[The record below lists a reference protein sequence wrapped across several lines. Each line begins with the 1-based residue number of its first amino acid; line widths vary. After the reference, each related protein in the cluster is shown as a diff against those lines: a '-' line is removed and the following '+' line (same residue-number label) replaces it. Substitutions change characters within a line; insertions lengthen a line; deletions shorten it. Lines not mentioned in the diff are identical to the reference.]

1 MAYLTPSGPND
12 VGPFIAWA
20 GIETPVPFRLGSTPA
35 ICNSVWQDQCGKSK
49 RWYRQTWTTT
59 WAARDDPTYVDPSQ
73 WPKEKNPNYKWDFDA
88 ADTSFDAK
96 TGLHTYEITH
106 NYDYKK
112 GLFYKSGYVDP
123 SGDYVSGFWQGDN
136 PNYPDFDLA
145 HRVVMSNY
153 SESNCVAGCF
163 LAHPDCLTRNNFD
176 DLVKAG
182 TVSPDFWTSD
192 QGTGDDGFLS
202 GHYIFRYLNAGNFIM
217 RVQGM
222 DESLGLYRNPTNQSA
237 GFGGAL
243 TLTTSNPSAEAQ
255 DFSTGGFYMPVITL
269 GDNPFWRADPTHWS
283 GILESLKM
291 DVMPYC
297 VPTRKTRPVMYRFWD
312 SEFST
317 AMYGG
322 PVFHCAMAGRAEGQ
336 LSMANVPYY
345 RKFLRDFMASDETIM
360 NWRRSLGLKETE
372 DARYPHNYVNYWKTV
387 NALEG
392 FCGDGHGNSIWAD
405 GTDQTTPTEWVSE
418 HPTVHSP
425 SQVGA
430 FYEIDGSFTETA
442 ANHFVLAADTEG
454 ANFKLD
460 LYVTGRDRTL
470 VYPPEMRT
478 NNKSKLSMNMKRK
491 IHRVNMAHSHA
502 DAYGDFYA
510 TMFSSG
516 TWQPE
521 HLSHRI
527 DTDTPGVISD
537 KGVALIT
544 DFMKHISAGADI
556 ENVLPAGISELDKS
570 AVSGWFNGAL
580 INLVIQSLEDVKLAR
595 ITEFRKWMIENGKTL
610 TTQQFKALQ
619 VWLKENYP
627 NLEATAAGFF
637 ESLDRS
643 LGEVDL
649 DLINGASSFI
659 TAIGGAFGK
668 TVLETGSI
676 ALMNALE
683 AIKKS
688 GGKISDIP
696 IAIWNKIKDMMS
708 KPAVQEFGRVT
719 DDAVWNLFH
728 FTRNFEAD
736 DGIIFVNGRNQEIID
751 EMEINARYTSIEKQ
765 MTVKTIQ
772 GLSKDEL
779 AAFIKDKYSQ
789 GITGTTKIV
798 NMNNVRDVRTYTATT
813 PDEMGKIFFNSDDG
827 STPDLPTGDLP
838 LNPETAEKVK
848 QSRILDKVLAQGQKE
863 GKWTWGLNK
872 GAEDAASTEPEAVA
886 ATVETQTLLEDA
898 PIAMGAIESAEALT
912 MASFA
917 AEAAPLIILF
927 AVTELLDYLAKQ
939 AEQDAERQAAIDA
952 AHRAEYNFYEAH
964 IPLNTD
970 FFTQSEMTRLSSLHF
985 FDPNDTVD
993 TNPLSALLRAY
1004 EKANT
1009 DGGTTTPINWGWGT
1023 GGAPWVRFDF
1033 LTKLIVMNY
1042 MSLSMVNEDF
1052 LKNKEG
1058 LSANELVARIRQ
1070 TEWLSTCETIRML
1083 RIVDYSIRAPQWS
1096 DPPTVYDDDMFSP
1109 YHFPLTTVVPNGMIK
1124 EFMTPIPCLTP
1135 YDYPKSYDDSHRGLD
1150 KNQDLYGLIYGKTEA
1165 PNRILVPINIPADV
1179 DAYGN
1184 AIIPAD
1190 APATV
1195 AADFAS
1201 RKIKGSVD
1209 QLILVETPEGLNVVQ
1224 YYYIPNS
1231 DPTIAYSS
1239 PMKVAWDAIV
1249 DDMQTTYSVYGTLP
1263 TVTVIYKESK
1273 NPLTGLP
1280 MRVANIIEPVP
1291 VFAPDRSPTMFISST
1306 DPTFAWPTLR
1316 ISGGNMNYLAKELS
1330 YFDTHQIYLTGS
1342 DGDTIQPGKTYGS
1355 STSRLVV
1362 SSVVTSSIDA
1372 SSTVLVLT
1380 DTPEYSEALWNEVK
1394 RSLFIDDKANIIFFQ
1409 AYIQTPPWSY
1419 IFVDDSNI
1427 YAVKKGPILV
1437 PPDNWMD
1444 LAKQELLKRGII
1456 GAVVDANSVQLDGD
1470 GISYSYAANT
1480 VDWHKFNYPH
1490 PLRLISVNDTVV
1502 TVTSTDVANRELVLV
1517 DDAPIPTKVNPD
1529 GTETY
1534 PDDVIQM
1541 VMDDFNDRL
1550 FPKGAPANTYLV
1562 GGTDGA
1568 ALRLVVNTVYH
1579 VVFYYYAVEHDY
1591 SVNDPVVVTNF
1602 KGMNLPGTITS
1613 VGYSTDDRNEEA
1625 MAVYTVKRQGISSMN
1640 LTHII
1645 DFASTIDWVAFVDP
1659 VDGQD
1664 CGTLP
1669 PYRHIIVSPTPF
1681 KTDNFALFR
1690 TIIDNLNGEN
1700 PPSPPPGLVGFV
1712 DFIKNL
1718 CIWKWDKTG
1727 PNGGIPITS
1736 TEIDNGVYYTTLTE
1750 GGTPTVNIQNMSAL
1764 PVGLFTVKPLTYLTW
1779 LDPGGVW
1786 SGSLTS
1792 AFVLV
1797 LKGEVDDTGGST
1809 STFDAWKWALFY
1821 NSTTDTVGHVGRSL
1835 ILNVPSSDT
1844 NLLVLDNPKRNT
1856 SPAMNKIKARFAQIL
1871 SATAG
1876 KECYAIIRNFIL
1888 NQFANEELKAPS
1900 KLQEDICEWLLRH
1913 VKVTLGSNDVPI
1925 ITPSNVNRQIGLFH
1939 IGEKLSEPENFDKIY
1954 AASYSSHEFVKEH
1967 PEFKGTFELCD
1978 LDPYGPP
1985 TFPKGGIYFATVLHT
2000 RDGRT
2005 NPTEWAA
2012 RSDRLA
2018 FNEVPETAE
2027 LSSLLITLATE
2038 ANNIGPNDEHIDDV
2052 INNNHTDLEALPKC
2066 KATASQ
2072 HARLALVLHMAERVR
2087 RLRVSAITKART
2099 LDEDNLLSSL
2109 QTAITTELSSAEIV
2123 ESATKNFMTMLTNL
2137 DDIRRHRTVKSK
2149 SSLYTLSDHHAECA
2163 QACKET
2169 YKDVRSGMR
2178 TGTAS
2183 YHYVN
2188 DISSPETAYFY
2199 NPHNGNLLVACRGT
2213 DVNKDL
2219 ENGNI
2224 DESWVQNQA
2233 RMAGEESRLTT
2244 LKRKFSAIINPASDL
2259 YTDFMIIVGRQSST
2273 ERLNSTL
2280 TDVTAVLTKY
2290 AVKSV
2295 TVTGHSLGG
2304 AIAMFVHQKIFEAGV
2319 KSNCVIFNGAV
2330 GLDETYFDLVQQTKR
2345 GISIPW
2351 ANNLTTYHIGGE
2363 SPSVFDND
2371 PVSFLSG
2378 GIGKSEDSICV
2389 QGSGV
2394 PKRLKGHSIS
2404 NFVTDKVSLI
2414 THETYTVPLKT

>member
-1 MAYLTPSGPND
+1 MT
-12 VGPFIAWA
+12 
-20 GIETPVPFRLGSTPA
+20 
-35 ICNSVWQDQCGKSK
+35 KS
-49 RWYRQTWTTT
+49 
-59 WAARDDPTYVDPSQ
+59 
-73 WPKEKNPNYKWDFDA
+73 
-88 ADTSFDAK
+88 
-96 TGLHTYEITH
+96 
-106 NYDYKK
+106 
-112 GLFYKSGYVDP
+112 
-123 SGDYVSGFWQGDN
+123 
-136 PNYPDFDLA
+136 
-145 HRVVMSNY
+145 
-153 SESNCVAGCF
+153 
-163 LAHPDCLTRNNFD
+163 HP
-176 DLVKAG
+176 
-182 TVSPDFWTSD
+182 
-192 QGTGDDGFLS
+192 
-202 GHYIFRYLNAGNFIM
+202 H
-217 RVQGM
+217 
-222 DESLGLYRNPTNQSA
+222 
-237 GFGGAL
+237 
-243 TLTTSNPSAEAQ
+243 
-255 DFSTGGFYMPVITL
+255 
-269 GDNPFWRADPTHWS
+269 
-283 GILESLKM
+283 
-291 DVMPYC
+291 
-297 VPTRKTRPVMYRFWD
+297 
-312 SEFST
+312 
-317 AMYGG
+317 
-322 PVFHCAMAGRAEGQ
+322 
-336 LSMANVPYY
+336 
-345 RKFLRDFMASDETIM
+345 
-360 NWRRSLGLKETE
+360 
-372 DARYPHNYVNYWKTV
+372 
-387 NALEG
+387 
-392 FCGDGHGNSIWAD
+392 
-405 GTDQTTPTEWVSE
+405 
-418 HPTVHSP
+418 
-425 SQVGA
+425 
-430 FYEIDGSFTETA
+430 
-442 ANHFVLAADTEG
+442 
-454 ANFKLD
+454 
-460 LYVTGRDRTL
+460 
-470 VYPPEMRT
+470 
-478 NNKSKLSMNMKRK
+478 
-491 IHRVNMAHSHA
+491 
-502 DAYGDFYA
+502 AYGDFYS

-521 HLSHRI
+521 HLSHRT
-527 DTDTPGVISD
+527 DSDTPGVISD

-556 ENVLPAGISELDKS
+556 GDVLPEGIAKIDKDS
-570 AVSGWFNGAL
+570 VRGWFNDAL
-580 INLVIQSLEDVKLAR
+580 TNLIIQSLEDVKLAR
-595 ITEFRKWMIENGKTL
+595 ITEFRKWMITNGKTL
-610 TTQQFKALQ
+610 TTQQFKAFQ

-627 NLEATAAGFF
+627 NLERTATGFF

-643 LGEVDL
+643 LGEADL
-649 DLINGASSFI
+649 GLINGAKSFVEV
-659 TAIGGAFGK
+659 IGNAFSK
-668 TVLETGSI
+668 ASLETGSI

-683 AIKKS
+683 AIKTS

-696 IAIWNKIKDMMS
+696 IAIWNKIKDIMS
-708 KPAVQEFGRVT
+708 KPAVQNVERVT
-719 DDAVWNLFH
+719 DDRIWSLFYYTKEGANKDR
-728 FTRNFEAD
+728 FIYRAT
-736 DGIIFVNGRNQEIID
+736 NGRTSDIRKVWEEDMERLAEITD
-751 EMEINARYTSIEKQ
+751 HQLEITG
-765 MTVKTIQ
+765 
-772 GLSKDEL
+772 GLSTDEL
-779 AAFIKDKYSQ
+779 TALLQKKY
-789 GITGTTKIV
+789 GTKWGLKPAPGTAGSRGSIQNYEGPWGK
-798 NMNNVRDVRTYTATT
+798 REYTATT
-813 PDEMGKIFFNSDDG
+813 SDEMADLFFDSGRNDVLFND
-827 STPDLPTGDLP
+827 PPTGDGP
-838 LNPETAEKVK
+838 FNAETAAEIKKYNVYDEMLREGKVK
-848 QSRILDKVLAQGQKE
+848 
-863 GKWTWGLNK
+863 GKWTWGLDK
-872 GAEDAASTEPEAVA
+872 GAEDAVSTEPEAVA
-886 ATVETQTLLEDA
+886 ATVETQTILEDA
-898 PIAMGAIESAEALT
+898 PVAMGAIESAEALT

-927 AVTELLDYLAKQ
+927 AVTELLDYFAKKAQ
-939 AEQDAERQAAIDA
+939 EDAERQAAIDA
-952 AHRAEYNFYEAH
+952 AHRAEYNFYEGH

-1009 DGGTTTPINWGWGT
+1009 DNGTTTPVNWGWGT
-1023 GGAPWVRFDF
+1023 GGVPWVRFDF

-1042 MSLSMVNEDF
+1042 MSLSMISQDF
-1052 LKNKEG
+1052 LENREG
-1058 LSANELVARIRQ
+1058 LDANDLVARIRQ

-1096 DPPTVYDDDMFSP
+1096 DSPASDEDMFSP

-1150 KNQDLYGLIYGKTEA
+1150 KSQDLYGLIYRETLV

-1224 YYYIPNS
+1224 YYYIPDS
-1231 DPTIAYSS
+1231 APTIEGSS
-1239 PMKVAWDAIV
+1239 PMKVVWDAIV
-1249 DDMQTTYSVYGTLP
+1249 DDMQTTHSVYGTLP
-1263 TVTVIYKESK
+1263 TVTVIYNKSK

-1280 MRVANIIEPVP
+1280 MKVANIIEPVP

-1330 YFDTHQIYLTGS
+1330 YFDTHQIYLIGS

-1355 STSRLVV
+1355 NSSRLVV

-1380 DTPEYSEALWNEVK
+1380 DTPEYSERLWNEVK
-1394 RSLFIDDKANIIFFQ
+1394 RSLSIDDKANIIFFQ
-1409 AYIQTPPWSY
+1409 AYIQKPLY
-1419 IFVDDSNI
+1419 GEVFVGDSDILSVQGLAPVN
-1427 YAVKKGPILV
+1427 AV
-1437 PPDNWMD
+1437 D
-1444 LAKQELLKRGII
+1444 LAQQELLKRGIS
-1456 GAVVDANSVQLDGD
+1456 GVVDKDSIQVDRYTID
-1470 GISYSYAANT
+1470 YSYWTNT
-1480 VDWHKFNYPH
+1480 PNWRAFNYPH

-1502 TVTSTDVANRELVLV
+1502 TVTSTDVTNRELVLV

-1534 PDDVIQM
+1534 PDDVVQM

-1562 GGTDGA
+1562 KGTDGA
-1568 ALRLVVNTVYH
+1568 ALRLEINTVSH

-1591 SVNDPVVVTNF
+1591 SVNDPVVVADF

-1625 MAVYTVKRQGISSMN
+1625 MAVYTVRRQGISSMN

-1669 PYRHIIVSPTPF
+1669 PYKHIIVSPTPF
-1681 KTDNFALFR
+1681 NMDNFALFR
-1690 TIIDNLNGEN
+1690 TIIDDLNGPN

-1712 DFIKNL
+1712 DFIKSL

-1736 TEIDNGVYYTTLTE
+1736 TEVDNGVYYTTLTE

-1764 PVGLFTVKPLTYLTW
+1764 PVGLFTVKPFTYLTY

-1821 NSTTDTVGHVGRSL
+1821 NSTTNTFGHVGRSL
-1835 ILNVPSSDT
+1835 ILNVPATDT
-1844 NLLVLDNPKRNT
+1844 SLLVLDNPKRNT

-1913 VKVTLGSNDVPI
+1913 VKVSLGSNDVPI

-1939 IGEKLSEPENFDKIY
+1939 IGNNLSKPENFDKIY

-1967 PEFKGTFELCD
+1967 PEFKGSIESCD

-2072 HARLALVLHMAERVR
+2072 HARLALILHMAERVR

-2169 YKDVRSGMR
+2169 YKDVRSGLR

-2414 THETYTVPLKT
+2414 THETYTIPLKT